1 MQEES
6 LKILEF
12 DKILENLQ
20 NKARSNIVKEE
31 LGKIRPSTD
40 IYFINKELDY
50 TKDMIDT
57 MEETGNFDI
66 FGLYDFNDIIVYIR
80 KKGILTPQELL
91 KVADFLRVSEYL
103 KEFYPKIEKESIKD
117 LFYRL
122 DTNEFLR
129 KEIERSIISDD
140 EINDNASSNLRSIRR
155 RKDRKEEE
163 IKQKLNYYK
172 QSSKFDDILQDR
184 VVTIRDGRYVVPV
197 RSEKKQSLKGIIHD
211 RSQSG
216 QTIFVEPIAIVE
228 LNNDLRDLE
237 LKEQEEI
244 RRILDRLSR
253 LTEAFDVEI
262 LNNQD
267 IITRIDYLQ
276 SKAKFAIENEYTM
289 PIVNN
294 DKIIDLKNARHPLL
308 GENVVPINVKIGK
321 DYTTLI
327 ITGPN
332 TGGKTVS
339 LKTVG
344 LLTVMAQS
352 GLYIPAD
359 KNSVINAFDDVF
371 LDIGDTQSIE
381 MSLSTFSASLTNI
394 VKILRN
400 ASENS
405 LILLDEIGAGTD
417 PSEGAALAISILEY
431 IKKRGILTFAT
442 THYSEL
448 KYYAVEEDKVMNASV
463 EFDVDTLSPTYKL
476 IIGTPGKSN
485 AFEISERLGLNL
497 EILENAKSLMGDDDR
512 NINKILQKIED
523 NRKEIE
529 SKNKEIQIYKDKLE
543 KESKILDQKIK
554 ILEDKR
560 DEIIKLAEQKA
571 QKILDKAK
579 DQSDQMLKTA
589 KKTRNANISDIDR
602 SLNDIRNTYKNSTKG
617 FKKETINLNKKSKNA
632 PTKLK
637 KGDIVIVEGLGD
649 KAEVISEPNENGDIV
664 VQMGIL
670 KMNSNIKNVTKLK
683 QESDA
688 KKNVKKFY
696 NMRKTMNISPTID
709 VRGQRVDEA
718 INNISK
724 YLDDAMLSGL
734 KEVTIIHGKG
744 TGALRKSINDFLEN
758 NRYIKSKR
766 VGNDKEGGFGVTVCK
781 LN

>member
-80 KKGILTPQELL
+80 KKGVLTPQELL

-359 KNSVINAFDDVF
+359 KNSVINVFDDVF

>member
-140 EINDNASSNLRSIRR
+140 EINDNASSDLRSIRR
-155 RKDRKEEE
+155 RKDKKEEE

-197 RSEKKQSLKGIIHD
+197 KSEKKQSLKGIVHD

-253 LTEAFDVEI
+253 LTEAFDQEI

-276 SKAKFAIENEYTM
+276 AKAKFAIENEYTM
-289 PIVNN
+289 PIVNK

-308 GENVVPINVKIGK
+308 GENVVPINVRIGK

-344 LLTVMAQS
+344 LLTAMAQS

-359 KNSVINAFDDVF
+359 KNSVINVFDDVF

-394 VKILRN
+394 VKILKN

-431 IKKRGILTFAT
+431 IKNKGILTFAT

-529 SKNKEIQIYKDKLE
+529 AKNEEIQRYKDKLE

-579 DQSDQMLKTA
+579 DQSDEMLKTA
-589 KKTRNANISDIDR
+589 KKSRNANISDIDR

-637 KGDIVIVEGLGD
+637 KGDMVIVEGIGD

-670 KMNSNIKNVTKLK
+670 KMNSNIKNVTKIK

-734 KEVTIIHGKG
+734 KEITIIHGKG

>member
-359 KNSVINAFDDVF
+359 KNSVINVFDDVF

>member
-289 PIVNN
+289 PIVNS

-359 KNSVINAFDDVF
+359 KNSVINVFDDVF

>member
-359 KNSVINAFDDVF
+359 KNSVINVFDDVF

-709 VRGQRVDEA
+709 VRGQKVDEA

>member
-359 KNSVINAFDDVF
+359 KNSVINVFDDVF

-485 AFEISERLGLNL
+485 AFEISERLGFNL